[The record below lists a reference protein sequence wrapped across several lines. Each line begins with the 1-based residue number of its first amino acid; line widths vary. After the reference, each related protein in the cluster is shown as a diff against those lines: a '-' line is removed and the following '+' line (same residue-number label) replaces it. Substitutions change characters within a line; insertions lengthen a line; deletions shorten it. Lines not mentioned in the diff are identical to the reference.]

1 MMDYH
6 STNKKMGIR
15 TLVNVALMGVVSFVL
30 MNARMPVFF
39 APPFMDIDVSEMP
52 ALIASFGLGPLAG
65 FLVVVL
71 KIALKTLFNGTSTQY
86 VGELSNIIVSSALV
100 VPAGIIYSRRKS
112 FKTAIMALIVGIITM
127 SVIATLSNYFVI
139 FPLYGKLMGID
150 LEAFANMVKKMNPLV
165 KDYKTL
171 MLFSIVPFNILKGI
185 LTSILTL
192 LLYKRVISFVRKG

>member
-1 MMDYH
+1 MMDYQ
-6 STNKKMGIR
+6 STNKKMGVR
-15 TLVNVALMGVVSFVL
+15 TLVNISLLGVVAFVL
-30 MNARMPVFF
+30 MNAKMPVFF

-100 VPAGIIYSRRKS
+100 VPAGIIYARRKS
-112 FKTAIMALIVGIITM
+112 FKTAIIALVTGIITM
-127 SVIATLSNYFVI
+127 SIIATLSNYFVI
-139 FPLYGKLMGID
+139 FPLYGRLMGID
-150 LEAFANMVKKMNPLV
+150 LESFADMVKRMNPLV
-165 KDYKTL
+165 KDYRTL

-192 LLYKRVISFVRKG
+192 FLYKRVVPFVRKG